1 MKMMPNLT
9 ALIFGIL
16 SLLFAFFSAQDY
28 LRNKG
33 KLSPSARVWRR
44 IAIIF
49 AIVALA
55 LIVIIQPRL

>member
-9 ALIFGIL
+9 VLIFGVL
-16 SLLFAFFSAQDY
+16 SLLFAFFSVRDY

-49 AIVALA
+49 AVVALV
-55 LIVIIQPRL
+55 LMIIQ

>member
-1 MKMMPNLT
+1 MKTMPDLT
-9 ALIFGIL
+9 ALIFGVL
-16 SLLFAFFSAQDY
+16 SLLFAFFSARDY

-49 AIVALA
+49 AVVALV
-55 LIVIIQPRL
+55 LMIIQ